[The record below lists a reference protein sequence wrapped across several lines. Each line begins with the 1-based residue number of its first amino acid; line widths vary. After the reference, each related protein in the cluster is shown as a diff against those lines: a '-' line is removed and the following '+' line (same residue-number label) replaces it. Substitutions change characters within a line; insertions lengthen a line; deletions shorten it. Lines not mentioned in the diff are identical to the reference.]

1 MITTREYLS
10 SLDVV
15 QTGAVIAAL
24 GSGYQL
30 CVEALHGDVVPAIFI
45 LATYARL
52 DLDMELVD
60 DYELLVERQRAAFLD
75 YCHHPLLYLASCT
88 CILHARGDTPSLQAF
103 TDVGV
108 DRVFADLVDADEE

>member
-1 MITTREYLS
+1 MITTREFLS

-30 CVEALHGDVVPAIFI
+30 NADAPRGDVVPAIFI

-52 DLDMELVD
+52 ALGIELVD
-60 DYELLVERQRAAFLD
+60 DYELLVERQRAAFKD
-75 YCHHPLLYLASCT
+75 YCHHPLLYLASST
-88 CILHARGDTPSLQAF
+88 CIMLARGETPSIEGF

-108 DRVFADLVDADEE
+108 DRVFAELVDADEE